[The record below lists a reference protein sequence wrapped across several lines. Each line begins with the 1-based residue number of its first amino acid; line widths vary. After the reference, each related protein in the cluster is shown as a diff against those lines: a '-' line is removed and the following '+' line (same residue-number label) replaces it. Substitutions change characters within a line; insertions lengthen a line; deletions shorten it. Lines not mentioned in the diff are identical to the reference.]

1 MDPIKTVRK
10 DVYGSSGYI
19 EAGHKFPLDLMMN
32 VVAIVNDIN
41 CGVLTR
47 LAAES
52 KILAIINDT
61 TDTVV
66 IRLLLC
72 IKSLIETLPMNN
84 QKKEIK
90 EFELR
95 TRFLQTTF
103 QKLFDNDEDELMFK
117 WLNANCFD
125 DANNDSNQNRPDG
138 IVEND
143 KRSGVFWSKTHQI
156 RQKSQKG

>member
-1 MDPIKTVRK
+1 
-10 DVYGSSGYI
+10 
-19 EAGHKFPLDLMMN
+19 MN
-32 VVAIVNDIN
+32 IVAIVNDIN
-41 CGVLTR
+41 CGVLAR
-47 LAAES
+47 LVAES
-52 KILAIINDT
+52 KILAIIGDT
-61 TDTVV
+61 ADTVV

-90 EFELR
+90 EFELC

-125 DANNDSNQNRPDG
+125 DANNDSNQNRPYG

-143 KRSGVFWSKTHQI
+143 KRAMGISK
-156 RQKSQKG
+156 